1 MADINVGYEGLQQAA
16 GQLKSGREELDQK
29 LQQLQTVIN
38 NLTSSEF
45 KTQIASGKFSEYYQQ
60 WTTSARGA
68 LESLDGMSNYL
79 NQVMQ
84 GHEQLDQQLAGGIS
98 G

>member
-1 MADINVGYEGLQQAA
+1 MTDINVGYEGLQSAA
-16 GQLKSGREELDQK
+16 GQLQSGREELDQK

-38 NLTSSEF
+38 ELTSSEF
-45 KTQIASGKFSEYYQQ
+45 KTQVASDKFSEYYQQ

-68 LESLDGMSNYL
+68 LEALDGMSQYL

-84 GHEQLDQQLAGGIS
+84 GHEQLDQQLSGGIP

>member
-29 LQQLQTVIN
+29 LQQLQSIIN

-45 KTQIASGKFSEYYQQ
+45 KTQVASGKFAEFYQQ
-60 WTTSARGA
+60 WTTSARGT